1 MALQRTL
8 KKYLIRNEL
17 LKEYQGTGIVLG
29 ICKRIVEVQEANLGR
44 VSVARVQKFHVM
56 VSEYNKMTLLC

>member
-1 MALQRTL
+1 MD
-8 KKYLIRNEL
+8 
-17 LKEYQGTGIVLG
+17 LG

-44 VSVARVQKFHVM
+44 VSVARVQKFRVM